1 MAWFEAGFLLWLQG
15 EYSTLPVRRR
25 IQSFPLSMGGFM
37 LLSDAKLERENILKT
52 SEQGG
57 RKT

>member
-1 MAWFEAGFLLWLQG
+1 MASRRVQ
-15 EYSTLPVRRR
+15 YSASRRR